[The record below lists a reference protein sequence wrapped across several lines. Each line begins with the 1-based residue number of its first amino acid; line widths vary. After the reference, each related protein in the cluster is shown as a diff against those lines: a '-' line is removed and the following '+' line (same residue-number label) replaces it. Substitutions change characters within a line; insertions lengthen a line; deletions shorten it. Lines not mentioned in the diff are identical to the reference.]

1 VQAGRVVALSAAA
14 AGLLGLAV
22 AAGFATPHAPSS
34 AWASLLPSVTLATVV
49 IAGVADGFNPCAFT
63 VLLLFITSL
72 LAAAQAR
79 GAEGAAGLRARVI
92 ALGSVYIAAV
102 FLTYLALGIGLL
114 STASI
119 FTERHLDLLQNDILV
134 KVDRAAMSTSLETRV
149 PLLDHRVVEF
159 AWQLPIS
166 IKYKNSIGK
175 WPLKQILYK
184 YIPEQYVNRPKMGF
198 GVPID
203 HWLRGSLLEWA
214 EELLGENRIRS
225 EGFFDPVPIRSEWKL
240 HLSGRRN
247 RHHGLWIILMF
258 QAWYDAQ
265 KKLSLPG

>member
-1 VQAGRVVALSAAA
+1 MLPLPIRSVLGYVLPRGAIA
-14 AGLLGLAV
+14 AGI
-22 AAGFATPHAPSS
+22 
-34 AWASLLPSVTLATVV
+34 ASKSLDDFYKFYHSKWKAFSNLV
-49 IAGVADGFNPCAFT
+49 IDKKENLDSDFVPD
-63 VLLLFITSL
+63 VLLD
-72 LAAAQAR
+72 AK
-79 GAEGAAGLRARVI
+79 
-92 ALGSVYIAAV
+92 
-102 FLTYLALGIGLL
+102 
-114 STASI
+114 
-119 FTERHLDLLQNDILV
+119 ERMMYVDTLDLLQNDILV